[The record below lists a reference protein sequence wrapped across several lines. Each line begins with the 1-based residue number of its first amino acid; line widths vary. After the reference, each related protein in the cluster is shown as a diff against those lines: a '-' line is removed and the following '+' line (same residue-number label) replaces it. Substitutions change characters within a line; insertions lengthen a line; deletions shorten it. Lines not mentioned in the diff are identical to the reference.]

1 MNTFFYFKSYQQS
14 FRLLHLNTQNDE
26 EIGTGVEDPISHE
39 TRGFLE
45 VLVEFAETGTGIL
58 LALPALCH
66 VLT

>member
-1 MNTFFYFKSYQQS
+1 MNTFFTLKAISRAFGFCGLTHK
-14 FRLLHLNTQNDE
+14 DE

-45 VLVEFAETGTGIL
+45 ESVEFAGTGTSIL
-58 LALPALCH
+58 LALPAPCH